1 MIYKKRC
8 IDSNLENKIIE
19 LYIKGCPLDEI
30 EKITGIS
37 KSVLS
42 FYFNA
47 NESKISLDDLMS
59 FRANGKSILVIADT
73 HIGSEY
79 ENLKYIDLAYDMGVA
94 KNVSS
99 CLHLGDIIQGKFN
112 QSDKTLEYQME
123 VLEKIYPEPTEF
135 DTNLLMGNHDYA
147 VFEYYPYYK
156 EILENKKGLN
166 PLGYK
171 RVYFSWND
179 YLFAMDHKVK
189 QISDTFIY
197 DNCAVDFIGHGHELK
212 IKAED
217 KLKAPT
223 CSDDIMNKQSGSYPA
238 FMIVNMDDNLIS
250 TDIYTFENNKAV
262 LSKENYY
269 EKILTKKNKVK

>member
-1 MIYKKRC
+1 MIYLKRNV
-8 IDSNLENKIIE
+8 STSLENEIIKLHVE
-19 LYIKGCPLDEI
+19 GHSLDEI
-30 EKITGIS
+30 EKITGVR

-42 FYFNA
+42 FYFQPD
-47 NESKISLDDLMS
+47 ESGISLDDLMT
-59 FRANGKSILVIADT
+59 FRTYGKSILVIADT

-79 ENLKYIDLAYDMGVA
+79 ENLTYIDEAYNMGIK
-94 KNVSS
+94 KNVVS
-99 CLHLGDIIQGKFN
+99 CLHLGDIVQGKFN
-112 QSDKTLEYQME
+112 QCDKTLDYQMKM
-123 VLEKIYPEPTEF
+123 LDKRYPEPNEF
-135 DTNLLMGNHDYA
+135 ETNLLMGNHDYV

-156 EILENKKGLN
+156 ELLENKKGLN

-197 DNCAVDFIGHGHELK
+197 DNCAVYFIGHGHELK

-223 CSDDIMNKQSGSYPA
+223 CSDDIMNKQSGSFPA
-238 FMIVNMDDNLIS
+238 FMIVNMDDNFLS

-262 LSKENYY
+262 LNEECYFGKV
-269 EKILTKKNKVK
+269 LTKKNKVK

>member
-1 MIYKKRC
+1 MIYLKRN
-8 IDSNLENKIIE
+8 ISTSLEDKMIK
-19 LYIKGCPLDEI
+19 LYTAGYKLDDI

-42 FYFNA
+42 FYFNT
-47 NESKISLDDLMS
+47 NDSKISLDDLMS
-59 FRANGKSILVIADT
+59 FRANGDSILVIADT

-99 CLHLGDIIQGKFN
+99 CLHLGDIIQGRFN
-112 QSDKTLEYQME
+112 QSDKSLEYQME

-197 DNCAVDFIGHGHELK
+197 DNCAVYFIGHGHELK

-238 FMIVNMDDNLIS
+238 FMIVNMDDNFIS

>member
-1 MIYKKRC
+1 MIYLKRN
-8 IDSNLENKIIE
+8 ISTSLEDKMIK
-19 LYIKGCPLDEI
+19 LYTAGYKLDDI

-37 KSVLS
+37 KSILS

-99 CLHLGDIIQGKFN
+99 CLHLGDIIQGRFN

-197 DNCAVDFIGHGHELK
+197 DNCAVYFIGHGHELK

-238 FMIVNMDDNLIS
+238 FMIVNMDADYLS

>member
-1 MIYKKRC
+1 MIYLKRN
-8 IDSNLENKIIE
+8 ISTSLEDKMIK
-19 LYIKGCPLDEI
+19 LYTAGYKLDDI

-59 FRANGKSILVIADT
+59 FRANGDSILVIADT

-99 CLHLGDIIQGKFN
+99 CLHLGDIIQGRFN

-197 DNCAVDFIGHGHELK
+197 DNCAVYFIGHGHELK

-238 FMIVNMDDNLIS
+238 FMIVNMDADYLS

>member
-1 MIYKKRC
+1 MIYLKRN
-8 IDSNLENKIIE
+8 ISTSLEDKMIK
-19 LYIKGCPLDEI
+19 LYTAGYKLDDI

-42 FYFNA
+42 FYFNT

-99 CLHLGDIIQGKFN
+99 CLHLGDIIQGRFN

-197 DNCAVDFIGHGHELK
+197 DNCAVYFIGHGHELK

-238 FMIVNMDDNLIS
+238 FMIVNMDDNFIS

-262 LSKENYY
+262 LSKESYY